1 LHVSAVLARL
11 PALHVS
17 AVLARL
23 PALHVSAVLAR
34 LPALHVSA
42 VLGCLGLVGLRA
54 GVRAAVR
61 ASGQEDYRQDGSREF
76 RGVMF
81 ADRSHA
87 LYGPRPYSGGK
98 VVFLGDTSQIDNPYV
113 SSDTNALSIL
123 MEKFKGQSMFGGLT
137 LTKGER
143 SKVASLTGT
152 IL

>member
-1 LHVSAVLARL
+1 
-11 PALHVS
+11 
-17 AVLARL
+17 
-23 PALHVSAVLAR
+23 
-34 LPALHVSA
+34 
-42 VLGCLGLVGLRA
+42 
-54 GVRAAVR
+54 
-61 ASGQEDYRQDGSREF
+61 
-76 RGVMF
+76 
-81 ADRSHA
+81 
-87 LYGPRPYSGGK
+87 